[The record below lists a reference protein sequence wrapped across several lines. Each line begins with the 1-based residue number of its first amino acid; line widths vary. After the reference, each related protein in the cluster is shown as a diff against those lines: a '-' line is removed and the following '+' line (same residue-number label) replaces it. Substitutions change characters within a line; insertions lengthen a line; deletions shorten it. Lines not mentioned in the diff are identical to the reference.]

1 MTDRGD
7 PNADEARVLLVG
19 HFGLGARPDLAR
31 HFGNDMRIV
40 DFSGVGAD
48 LLDGFN
54 PHFVVSPIL
63 TQSFDIM
70 DLATL
75 LWRLRFSGAYRALVE
90 VDLPNPSLVIREV
103 RAACPGLD
111 VDILRI
117 DLGPDG

>member
-1 MTDRGD
+1 MTERGD
-7 PNADEARVLLVG
+7 PKADEARVLLVG

-48 LLDGFN
+48 LLDGFK